1 MAEQNGFNGKCLI
14 EFTYRREKR
23 RWRLV
28 KNKVDPRIKQ
38 LLGKE
43 FFRELRK
50 KLRKIPNAYRPP
62 QHAGIICNALSP
74 LRLDQSI
81 MVTAPASRYRLNGQK
96 YSVQIVVSKR
106 HEKKAHGLA
115 TL

>member
-1 MAEQNGFNGKCLI
+1 MAYRNGFNGKCLI
-14 EFTYRREKR
+14 EFTYRRTKGE
-23 RWRLV
+23 WRLV
-28 KNKVDPRIKQ
+28 KNKIDPRIKRM
-38 LLGKE
+38 LGKD
-43 FFRELRK
+43 FFCGLRK
-50 KLRKIPNAYRPP
+50 QLRKMPNAYRPP
-62 QHAGIICNALSP
+62 QHESIICNALSP

-81 MVTAPASRYRLNGQK
+81 MVKAPASRYRLEGQT